1 MAQYENNIKY
11 MKGQSGEKKN
21 LKFKGQKY
29 NLISTFFSPHFH
41 DLCHLPMLRMKN
53 PYYKTLSPLIE
64 KLD

>member
-29 NLISTFFSPHFH
+29 TLISTFFSPHFH
-41 DLCHLPMLRMKN
+41 DLCHLPMLRM
-53 PYYKTLSPLIE
+53 
-64 KLD
+64 